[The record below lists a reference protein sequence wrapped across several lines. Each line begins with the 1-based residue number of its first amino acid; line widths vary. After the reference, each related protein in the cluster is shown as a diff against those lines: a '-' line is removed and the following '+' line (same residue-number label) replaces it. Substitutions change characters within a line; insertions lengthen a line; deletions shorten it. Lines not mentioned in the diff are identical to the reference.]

1 MDGRAV
7 EVIHGV
13 RIPVGDSG
21 GTLGADL
28 FLPRDAGPVP
38 ALVTMHPYR
47 NDALGGAGCWESLHW
62 FASHGYGCVLVDFH
76 GLGSSDGR
84 ARPPFHPAEGEDGA
98 AVVHWAAGQPWC
110 SGTVG
115 MWGFSYG
122 AAVALRTASL
132 RPAPLKAITC
142 VMGLADPER
151 DFIHPAGARGCLA
164 PLGVWGLGTLANQL
178 LPPLRDYHDPSEQRR
193 WHDRAANA
201 EPYLVD
207 LYRHP
212 PAHPVWRSR
221 AIDAGRVTTPALCIG
236 GWRDVFCG
244 GSVRAYELV
253 NGPAKLVMGPW
264 THTLPQDAPVE
275 PMDFHTLAL
284 RWWDRWLAGTRN
296 GVEDEPPVTVH
307 VQGHDAHWRTLA
319 AWPPVGECATYV
331 ATPAGALDQERPA
344 GDGEASGAGKASGT
358 GEVSGAGGVS
368 ATVPRDPTTGTRS
381 GLWGIPTGGFG
392 LPLDQHDDDLRGVTF
407 TGPSLGDGLLLMGRP
422 SATVTLP
429 APADP
434 ARLVVKLTDVD
445 PDGRSTL
452 ICGGVLDG
460 APGGEP
466 GAATDRRVVLDPTCY
481 RLPPGHRIR
490 VTVSDSAF
498 PRLWPVLDGGGS
510 PLTVSGLTL
519 SLPVVPQDRGDRVVV
534 AAVPA
539 RDAEA
544 SWVREEPRWE
554 IHRDPLRNRVAVVVG
569 DDLRA
574 VIPSSGVVLTQDTQL
589 QATVQNDAPA
599 AARIRGESTV
609 TVQLTTG
616 EEVVARVEVLLHHEA
631 ATATGQVTV
640 DGVTVVCRE
649 WTVIASGPEDD
660 ESSHGQR
667 ERTEPEDAV
676 VTRDERVGTG
686 QPLGGRLARGHRGEH
701 QQADTAAQL
710 AGGLVHGRGQPVAAR
725 DGGGPGADGD
735 RLEAEPHRDDQQHRH

>member
-1 MDGRAV
+1 MDERPSSATGRPRHAV

-13 RIPVGDSG
+13 RIPAGDSG
-21 GTLGADL
+21 GTLGAEL
-28 FLPRDAGPVP
+28 FLPRDAGSVP

-47 NDALGGAGCWESLHW
+47 NDALGGAGYRESLHW

-84 ARPPFHPAEGEDGA
+84 ARPPFDPAEGEDGA

-110 SGTVG
+110 SGAVG

-122 AAVALRTASL
+122 AAVALRTAS
-132 RPAPLKAITC
+132 RHPAPLKAITC

-164 PLGVWGLGTLANQL
+164 PLGVWGLGTLVNQL

-193 WHDRAANA
+193 WRDRVANA
-201 EPYLVD
+201 EPYLAD

-221 AIDAGRVTTPALCIG
+221 AIDADGVTTPALCIG
-236 GWRDVFCG
+236 GWRDVFCD
-244 GSVRAYELV
+244 GSVRAYERLK
-253 NGPAKLVMGPW
+253 GPAKLVMGPW

-275 PMDFHTLAL
+275 PVDFHTLAL
-284 RWWDRWLAGTRN
+284 RWWDRWLAGIHN
-296 GVEDEPPVTVH
+296 GVDDEPPVTVH
-307 VQGHDAHWRTLA
+307 VQGHDPHWRGLA
-319 AWPPVGECATYV
+319 AWPPAGECTGYV
-331 ATPAGALDQERPA
+331 ATPAGALELARH
-344 GDGEASGAGKASGT
+344 GGT
-358 GEVSGAGGVS
+358 GEVS

-392 LPLDQHDDDLRGVTF
+392 LPLDQHDDDLRGVAF
-407 TGPSLGDGLLLMGRP
+407 TGPPLPDALLLMGRP

-429 APADP
+429 ASVDR

-460 APGGEP
+460 AP
-466 GAATDRRVVLDPTCY
+466 ATYQQVLLDPTGY
-481 RLPPGHRIR
+481 RLPPGHRLR

-498 PRLWPVLDGGGS
+498 PRLWPVPDGPGGGS
-510 PLTVSGLTL
+510 PLTVRGLTL
-519 SLPVVPQDRGDRVVV
+519 SLPVVPEDHGDRVAV
-534 AAVPA
+534 AALPA
-539 RDAEA
+539 RDGTA

-554 IHRDPLRNRVAVVVG
+554 IHRDPLHNRVTVVVG

-574 VIPSSGVVLTQDTQL
+574 TIPSSGVVLSQDTQL
-589 QATVQNDAPA
+589 QATVRGDAPA
-599 AARIRGESTV
+599 GAGIRGESRV
-609 TVQLTTG
+609 TLRLTTG
-616 EEVVARVEVLLHHEA
+616 EEVVARVDVLLHQEA
-631 ATATGQVTV
+631 ATAIGQVTV
-640 DGVTVVCRE
+640 DGVAVVCRE
-649 WTVIASGPEDD
+649 WTVIAADSEDD
-660 ESSHGQR
+660 DGRQGKR
-667 ERTEPEDAV
+667 ERTEPEDGG
-676 VTRDERVGTG
+676 VTRDERVVTG
-686 QPLGGRLARGHRGEH
+686 QPLGNGLAGGHRGEH
-701 QQADTAAQL
+701 QQTDAAAQL

-725 DGGGPGADGD
+725 DGGGAGADGD
-735 RLEAEPHRDDQQHRH
+735 RLEAEPYSDHQQHSH